1 MEVETTMLT
10 FFVGGEGEGS
20 RAPRFVE
27 PWAELGTGGIF
38 ASCKCKRTFFC
49 ISQMKSEFSFGQIK
63 PKMPIRHPK

>member
-1 MEVETTMLT
+1 MEYVLEVETTMLT

-38 ASCKCKRTFFC
+38 ASCSAKDLFLH
-49 ISQMKSEFSFGQIK
+49 K
-63 PKMPIRHPK
+63 PD